1 MTTPNKDDDATERV
15 EWLIRT
21 TNDSGEWDSR
31 PAADALRRRDL
42 RERRR
47 GMALAALRIAHRDG
61 EECQD
66 NRPSGEVCGVCEAI
80 GRLAYFAGPAAMRW
94 ARKQQT

>member
-1 MTTPNKDDDATERV
+1 MTKPNKDDDDGERV
-15 EWLIRT
+15 AWLDVLGIYV
-21 TNDSGEWDSR
+21 
-31 PAADALRRRDL
+31 DAVDVVRLRRRDI

-80 GRLAYFAGPAAMRW
+80 GRLAYLAGPAAMAW
-94 ARKQQT
+94 ARKQQEAKR